1 MATGAN
7 VINMMR
13 KLSAFTFVSL
23 DGYYKGLNEDISWN
37 KHGEEEGEFSAKNL
51 EADNILLFGRVT
63 YDMMA
68 SFWTTAAA
76 LENLPKVAKGM
87 NNAEKIVFSNT
98 ITKASWANTKII
110 NNGIADKIREIKK
123 QPGKDMTILGS
134 GSILNQFAEAGL
146 IDEYQ
151 IMIYPIAIGNGVSLF
166 GGIKNNLS
174 FKLIGTRAFE
184 SGTILL
190 SYQPT

>member
-1 MATGAN
+1 
-7 VINMMR
+7 MR
-13 KLSAFTFVSL
+13 KLSAFIFLSL

-37 KHGEEEGEFSAKNL
+37 RHGEDEGEFSAKNL

-68 SFWTTAAA
+68 GFWTTAAA
-76 LENLPKVAKGM
+76 WENLPKVAKGM

-98 ITKASWANTKII
+98 IKDASWANTKII
-110 NNGIADKIREIKK
+110 NNGIADKIREMKK

-134 GSILNQFAEAGL
+134 GCILNQFAEAGL

-166 GGIKNNLS
+166 SGIKNNLS
-174 FKLIGTRAFE
+174 LKLIGTRTFE
-184 SGTILL
+184 SGTVLL
-190 SYQPT
+190 SYQPN